1 VTLGHRDQRS
11 ESDIRLRT
19 TYLSAREQATRR
31 TVVPR
36 LRDEGGS
43 AEQLFNAVDQAT
55 YQERFHEVLYVV
67 LV

>member
-11 ESDIRLRT
+11 EVRYQTYVLRIFPSTASDR
-19 TYLSAREQATRR
+19 SRR
-31 TVVPR
+31 S
-36 LRDEGGS
+36 LGEGGS